1 MRNREYAKNYQM
13 WLERWKLEDVEKY
26 YTERID
32 EIKRN
37 KKNSMIFIAISYV
50 LLLFVGRES
59 SYDYQTLASM
69 ASVLIM
75 NMAAYVYGASCV
87 SLEAESMAFDIDY
100 STPVGEGKAY
110 MSATCCHSRKF
121 GNTFSG
127 SMR

>member
-13 WLERWKLEDVEKY
+13 WLERCKLEDVEKY

-37 KKNSMIFIAISYV
+37 KKISMIFISICYV
-50 LLLFVGRES
+50 LLLVDKEI
-59 SYDYQTLASM
+59 SYM

-75 NMAAYVYGASCV
+75 NIAAYVYGSSCV

-100 STPVGEGKAY
+100 KNWVDEGKP
-110 MSATCCHSRKF
+110 STKK
-121 GNTFSG
+121 
-127 SMR
+127 

>member
-37 KKNSMIFIAISYV
+37 KKISMIFISISYV
-50 LLLFVGRES
+50 LLFVGTEI
-59 SYDYQTLASM
+59 SYGMQFLAFM

-75 NMAAYVYGASCV
+75 NMAAYVYGSSCV

-100 STPVGEGKAY
+100 KNWVDEGKP
-110 MSATCCHSRKF
+110 STKK
-121 GNTFSG
+121 
-127 SMR
+127 